1 MTSHPSPVTKRAPGV
16 ESIDRLVVLCG
27 GVSVAAPAYQLLLD
41 FEARGISVDRTDDA
55 RLLVWPAEQLTDSD
69 RLTLR
74 NYKSHLIVLLDY
86 LARPNHLLND
96 HSREVV

>member
-1 MTSHPSPVTKRAPGV
+1 MKTTDA
-16 ESIDRLVVLCG
+16 LVVLRG
-27 GVSVAAPAYQLLLD
+27 GVSVPAPAYRLLLD
-41 FEARGISVDRTDDA
+41 FEARGITVARTDDA

-96 HSREVV
+96 HPREVA